1 MEIRCQLSVPR
12 TILSFL
18 TEPPHDPLIMT
29 FPKLGVTTVHTWH
42 GLKLDLWG
50 DVEKTGEA
58 RFEIATNTYAYT
70 EV

>member
-1 MEIRCQLSVPR
+1 
-12 TILSFL
+12 
-18 TEPPHDPLIMT
+18 MT